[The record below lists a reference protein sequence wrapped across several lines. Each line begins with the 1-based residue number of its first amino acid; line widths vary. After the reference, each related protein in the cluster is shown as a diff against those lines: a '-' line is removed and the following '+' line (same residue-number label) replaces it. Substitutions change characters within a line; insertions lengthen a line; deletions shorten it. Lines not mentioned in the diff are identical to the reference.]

1 MRMTTRPEVRQFL
14 RGLVL
19 SPLLVLI
26 AGAAVA
32 EPMRCEEAARRAS
45 QETGVSLALLRAI
58 MLAESG
64 RDTGQGRAAWPWT
77 VQSQGQ
83 GHWLDTPEQA
93 LTLVQDLLDQGVTN
107 IDVGCFQINIHW
119 HSQAFPSLE
128 AMLDPEANARYAA
141 EYLRDLHAQT
151 GDWRSAAGAYHSRD
165 ATRAETYVQRLV
177 ALHNDAAAVGSAA
190 EPERNES
197 EAVDG
202 PLLRAG
208 GPIIVLGSLSGPL
221 IEGLR

>member
-1 MRMTTRPEVRQFL
+1 MRIKIRLAVPQLL
-14 RGLVL
+14 RGLAFAPAL
-19 SPLLVLI
+19 ALI
-26 AGAAVA
+26 AGTAMAA
-32 EPMRCEEAARRAS
+32 PMPCEEAARRAS

-64 RDTGQGRAAWPWT
+64 RDMGQGRAAWPWT

-83 GHWLDTPEQA
+83 GYWLDTPEQA
-93 LTLVQDLLDQGVTN
+93 LILVQDLLDQGVTN
-107 IDVGCFQINIHW
+107 IDLGCFQINIHW

-141 EYLRDLHAQT
+141 AYLLELHAQT
-151 GDWRSAAGAYHSRD
+151 GDWRRAAGAYHSRD
-165 ATRAETYVQRLV
+165 ATRAETYVARLV
-177 ALHNDAAAVGSAA
+177 ALHNETATTDPAA
-190 EPERNES
+190 EPEPS
-197 EAVDG
+197 QTGTAAA
-202 PLLRAG
+202 PLVRMG